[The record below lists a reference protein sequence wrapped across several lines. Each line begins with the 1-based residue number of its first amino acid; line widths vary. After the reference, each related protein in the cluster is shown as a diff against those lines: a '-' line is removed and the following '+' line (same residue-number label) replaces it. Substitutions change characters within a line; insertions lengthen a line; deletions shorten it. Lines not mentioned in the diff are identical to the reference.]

1 VEFIF
6 HPSRKHEHI
15 FFNSLSAPSPA
26 QYLLANAAAD
36 GGLSNSNM
44 NTYYPVYI
52 QLREQPC
59 VVIGGGKIAE
69 GKVEGLLAVQA
80 KVTVI
85 SPNLTP
91 RLQDLAEQKQF
102 TYLPRAYQL
111 GDLTGAFLVICAT
124 DQVEVNHQVWEEAT
138 ANRQLVNV
146 VDDTPR
152 CNFIAPS
159 VLRQG
164 ALTIAISTSGKAP
177 ALAVRLRERF
187 QRELGPEYERF
198 LELAGALREP
208 LTQHV
213 PDFETR
219 KALWYE
225 LVDSEILDMLTHGD
239 VASARKIISQIVGF
253 EFEPV

>member
-1 VEFIF
+1 
-6 HPSRKHEHI
+6 
-15 FFNSLSAPSPA
+15 
-26 QYLLANAAAD
+26 
-36 GGLSNSNM
+36 M
-44 NTYYPVYI
+44 NTYFPVYI

-69 GKVEGLLAVQA
+69 GKVEGLLAVEA

-85 SPNLTP
+85 SPELTS
-91 RLQDLAEQKQF
+91 RLHELAEQNLIKYIGRTCQ
-102 TYLPRAYQL
+102 P
-111 GDLTGAFLVICAT
+111 GDLTGAFIVICAT
-124 DQVEVNHQVWEEAT
+124 DQAEINHQVWQEAS
-138 ANRQLVNV
+138 ANNQLVNV

-159 VLRQG
+159 ILRKG
-164 ALTIAISTSGKAP
+164 DLTIAISTSGKAP
-177 ALAVRLRERF
+177 ALAVRLKERL

-198 LELAGALREP
+198 LELAGKLREP
-208 LTQHV
+208 LTHHI

-225 LVDSEILDMLTHGD
+225 LVDSEILDVLARGD
-239 VASARKIISQIVGF
+239 EDSAKEIISQVVGF

>member
-1 VEFIF
+1 
-6 HPSRKHEHI
+6 
-15 FFNSLSAPSPA
+15 
-26 QYLLANAAAD
+26 
-36 GGLSNSNM
+36 M

-52 QLREQPC
+52 QLQDQPC

-69 GKVEGLLAVQA
+69 GKVEGLLAAQA

-85 SPNLTP
+85 SPDLTP
-91 RLQDLAEQKQF
+91 HLHGLAEDKQI
-102 TYLPRAYQL
+102 TYLARTYQP

-124 DQVEVNHQVWEEAT
+124 DQTEINHQVWQEAT

-159 VLRQG
+159 ILRKG
-164 ALTIAISTSGKAP
+164 DLTIAISTSGKAP
-177 ALAVRLRERF
+177 ALAVRLKERL

-198 LELAGALREP
+198 LELAGELREP
-208 LTQHV
+208 LTRHV

-225 LVDSEILDMLTHGD
+225 LVDSEILGVLAEGD
-239 VASARKIISQIVGF
+239 ETRAREIISQVVGF
-253 EFEPV
+253 EFEPG

>member
-1 VEFIF
+1 
-6 HPSRKHEHI
+6 
-15 FFNSLSAPSPA
+15 
-26 QYLLANAAAD
+26 
-36 GGLSNSNM
+36 M

-52 QLREQPC
+52 ELREQPC

-69 GKVEGLLAVQA
+69 SKAHGLLAVQA

-85 SPNLTP
+85 ASDLTP
-91 RLQDLAEQKQF
+91 HLHELVERQQI
-102 TYLPRAYQL
+102 TYLPRAYQP
-111 GDLTGAFLVICAT
+111 GDLRGAFLVICAT
-124 DQVEVNHQVWEEAT
+124 DQNEINHQVWQEAT

-159 VLRQG
+159 ILRKG
-164 ALTIAISTSGKAP
+164 DLTIAISTSGKAP
-177 ALAVRLRERF
+177 ALAVRLKERF

-198 LELAGALREP
+198 LELAGELREQ
-208 LTQHV
+208 LAQHV

-225 LVDSEILDMLTHGD
+225 LVDSEILHVLARGD
-239 VASARKIISQIVGF
+239 ETIARKIISQIVGL
-253 EFEPV
+253 EFEPA

>member
-1 VEFIF
+1 
-6 HPSRKHEHI
+6 
-15 FFNSLSAPSPA
+15 
-26 QYLLANAAAD
+26 
-36 GGLSNSNM
+36 M

-52 QLREQPC
+52 ELRDQPC

-69 GKVEGLLAVQA
+69 GKVEGLLAVEA

-85 SPNLTP
+85 APELTSHLHDLTEKKRITYIP
-91 RLQDLAEQKQF
+91 RK
-102 TYLPRAYQL
+102 YQS

-124 DQVEVNHQVWEEAT
+124 DQAEINHQVWQEAT

-159 VLRQG
+159 ILRKG
-164 ALTIAISTSGKAP
+164 DLTIAISTSGKAP
-177 ALAVRLRERF
+177 ALAVRLKERF

-198 LELAGALREP
+198 LELAGELREP
-208 LTQHV
+208 LAQHI

-225 LVDSEILDMLTHGD
+225 LVDSDILDVLARGD
-239 VASARKIISQIVGF
+239 KSSAREIISKVVGF
-253 EFEPV
+253 DFEPA

>member
-1 VEFIF
+1 MWHSSTIHQE
-6 HPSRKHEHI
+6 
-15 FFNSLSAPSPA
+15 A
-26 QYLLANAAAD
+26 
-36 GGLSNSNM
+36 M

-85 SPNLTP
+85 SPNLTL
-91 RLQDLAEQKQF
+91 RLHDLAKEQQI
-102 TYLPRAYQL
+102 TYIARTYQP
-111 GDLTGAFLVICAT
+111 GDLTGAFMVICAT
-124 DQVEVNHQVWEEAT
+124 DQADINHQVWQEAS
-138 ANRQLVNV
+138 ANQQLVNV

-159 VLRQG
+159 ILRKG
-164 ALTIAISTSGKAP
+164 DLTIAISTSGKAP
-177 ALAVRLRERF
+177 ALAVRLKERL

-198 LELAGALREP
+198 LELAGKLREP
-208 LTQHV
+208 LAQHI

-225 LVDSEILDMLTHGD
+225 LVDSEILDILARGD
-239 VASARKIISQIVGF
+239 ESSAREIISRVVGF
-253 EFEPV
+253 HFEPA